1 MSRIESE
8 RKLKNIW
15 QRRKAKK
22 RKTANADVIVV
33 NSK

>member
-1 MSRIESE
+1 MSKIESG

-22 RKTANADVIVV
+22 RKRADAIAVVV
-33 NSK
+33 NSQ

>member
-1 MSRIESE
+1 MSKIESG

-22 RKTANADVIVV
+22 RRNADAAAIAV
-33 NSK
+33 K